1 MVPLVFGPIW
11 ARHSGRPSKAMSS
24 VDVLWN
30 GNCRD
35 PQIRYRLL
43 SHLHLLA
50 TLSDSYLGQEE
61 STLVLG
67 VVGDQ
72 QAAPPRANIETI
84 DEEVSGRIVISSGIS
99 AHPETLI
106 ARARE
111 AELTVIDAEDEGGH
125 LIVLDQVRLRGIDF
139 KLFDPEGDHPGGGR
153 MSFVFLECPEYHF
166 LDGRL
171 VEIVRGGGDDGGHI
185 LLRRPSIHLRSYL
198 EDWTDCL
205 FSWIRFFLIGDFWW
219 ERREELQGYVDYRE
233 VFGELQTERGS
244 EAAEVATFNAVLETF
259 SQHAEHRA
267 GETQNLPVVEKV

>member
-1 MVPLVFGPIW
+1 MVPLVFGPTR
-11 ARHSGRPSKAMSS
+11 ARHSGRPSKAMPS
-24 VDVLWN
+24 VDVVWN

-35 PQIRYRLL
+35 PKIRYRLL

-50 TLSDSYLGQEE
+50 TLSDSHLRQEE
-61 STLVLG
+61 SSLALG

-72 QAAPPRANIETI
+72 QATLPRANIETI
-84 DEEVSGRIVISSGIS
+84 DQELSGRITISSRIS

-106 ARARE
+106 TRARE
-111 AELTVIDAEDEGGH
+111 SGLSVIEPDGEGTH

-139 KLFDPEGDHPGGGR
+139 KLFDPEGEHPGAGR

-171 VEIVRGGGDDGGHI
+171 VEIANGEGDGDVH
-185 LLRRPSIHLRSYL
+185 LRRPGIQLRSYL

-219 ERREELQGYVDYRE
+219 QRREELQGYADYRD

-244 EAAEVATFNAVLETF
+244 AAAEEATFNAVLETF

-267 GETQNLPVVEKV
+267 GEANGLALAEKV

>member
-1 MVPLVFGPIW
+1 MP
-11 ARHSGRPSKAMSS
+11 S

-35 PQIRYRLL
+35 PETRYRLL

-50 TLSDSYLGQEE
+50 TLSDSHLRQEE
-61 STLVLG
+61 SSPVSKLAGGEQT
-67 VVGDQ
+67 
-72 QAAPPRANIETI
+72 PTRANTESI
-84 DEEVSGRIVISSGIS
+84 DQEVSGRIAISSAIS
-99 AHPETLI
+99 AHPETLVT
-106 ARARE
+106 RARE
-111 AELTVIDAEDEGGH
+111 AGLSVIEGEGDH
-125 LIVLDQVRLRGIDF
+125 LIVLDQARLRGIDF
-139 KLFDPEGDHPGGGR
+139 KLYDPEGDQPGAGR

-171 VEIVRGGGDDGGHI
+171 VEIADGGGDDVLRSDNI
-185 LLRRPSIHLRSYL
+185 TLRRPSIHLRSYL

-219 ERREELQGYVDYRE
+219 QRREELQGYADYRD

-244 EAAEVATFNAVLETF
+244 AAAEEATFTAVLETF

-267 GETQNLPVVEKV
+267 DEVKGLAEGEKV

>member
-1 MVPLVFGPIW
+1 MPF
-11 ARHSGRPSKAMSS
+11 
-24 VDVLWN
+24 VDVVWN

-50 TLSDSYLGQEE
+50 TLSDSHLHQED
-61 STLVLG
+61 SAPVLKLA
-67 VVGDQ
+67 GDQ
-72 QAAPPRANIETI
+72 HAAPPCANIESI
-84 DEEVSGRIVISSGIS
+84 DQEVSGRITISSGIS

-106 ARARE
+106 TRARE
-111 AELTVIDAEDEGGH
+111 AELTIEADGEGAH
-125 LIVLDQVRLRGIDF
+125 LIVLERVCLRGIDF
-139 KLFDPEGDHPGGGR
+139 KLFNPEGDHPGAGR

-171 VEIVRGGGDDGGHI
+171 VEIAQSEDGGEGDAEIH
-185 LLRRPSIHLRSYL
+185 LRRPSIHLRSYL

-219 ERREELQGYVDYRE
+219 HRRDELQGYADYRE

-244 EAAEVATFNAVLETF
+244 AAAETATFNAVLETF

-267 GETQNLPVVEKV
+267 GEAKGHARAEKV